1 MPDKYINYDTT
12 ERIAIITLNRPDK
25 RNALNEEMI
34 AELKERFRNAKE
46 DPKVKIVLLKADG
59 KVFSAGADL
68 EYLQQLQQNNYEE
81 NHADSRHL
89 MELYWQIY
97 THPKLVI
104 SQVEGHAIAGGCGL
118 ATICDLCFAVPEAKF
133 GFTEAHIGFIPALVS
148 VFLTRKIGEGRAR
161 ELLLTARLME
171 ANEAAGVG
179 LINGVEEKNKINDFV
194 WERAAGLCNN
204 TSAQSIA
211 QTKQLLADTAGLGI
225 EEALVVAAERNAYA
239 RETQDC
245 QKGIEAF
252 LHKQKPVW

>member
-1 MPDKYINYDTT
+1 MTDNYINYDTT
-12 ERIAIITLNRPDK
+12 DRMAIITLNRPEK

-34 AELKERFRNAKE
+34 TALKERFHHAKE
-46 DPKVKIVLLKADG
+46 DPKVKIILLKANG

-68 EYLQQLQQNNYEE
+68 AYLQRLQQNHYEE

-118 ATICDLCFAVPEAKF
+118 ATICDLCFAVPEATF
-133 GFTEAHIGFIPALVS
+133 GYTETQIGFIPALVS

-161 ELLLTARLME
+161 ELLLTSRRIE
-171 ANEAAGVG
+171 ANEAAGYG
-179 LINGVEEKNKINDFV
+179 LITGVEERDKINDFV
-194 WERAAGLCNN
+194 WEKAVELCNN

-225 EEALVVAAERNAYA
+225 EEALAVAAERNARA
-239 RETQDC
+239 RATEDC
-245 QKGIEAF
+245 QKGINAF
-252 LHKQKPVW
+252 LNKQKPAW